1 MIKEGYIIMIYPFKF
16 LSLVYEKDS
25 YGPALSLHYRNKLFS
40 E

>member
-1 MIKEGYIIMIYPFKF
+1 MTKEGYIIMIYPFKF

-25 YGPALSLHYRNKLFS
+25 YSPDLCLHYRNKLFS